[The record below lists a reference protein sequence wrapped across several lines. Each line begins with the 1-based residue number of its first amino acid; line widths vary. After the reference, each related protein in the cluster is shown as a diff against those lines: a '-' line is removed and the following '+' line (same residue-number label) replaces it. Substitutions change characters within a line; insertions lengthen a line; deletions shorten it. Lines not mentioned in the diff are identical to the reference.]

1 MTSLQDK
8 IETGK
13 NEIQSL
19 SNQIA
24 QLEQAK
30 NELQIKLIKWQG
42 VVEFLQNEE
51 KEQASTQASTEEV
64 EEQAPQ

>member
-1 MTSLQDK
+1 MSNFSEK
-8 IETGK
+8 IEAGK
-13 NEIQSL
+13 KEIQAL

-24 QLEQAK
+24 QYDQAK

-42 VVEFLQNEE
+42 VVEFLQSEE
-51 KEQASTQASTEEV
+51 QQQEPIQASTEEG

>member
-1 MTSLQDK
+1 MSIYSEK
-8 IETGK
+8 IEAGK
-13 NEIQSL
+13 QEIQTL

-24 QLEQAK
+24 QIDKAR
-30 NELQIKLIKWQG
+30 NDLQVRLLKWQG
-42 VVEFLQNEE
+42 VVEFLENEE

>member
-1 MTSLQDK
+1 MSNFSEK
-8 IETGK
+8 IEAGK
-13 NEIQSL
+13 KEIQAL

-24 QLEQAK
+24 QYDQAK

-51 KEQASTQASTEEV
+51 KEQASTQESFEGGEA
-64 EEQAPQ
+64 QAPQ